1 MRSCNQCYKF
11 ETHTDMVVASA
22 ADLATASAQGTILL
36 IKYGG
41 AWYGKGEVGSS
52 NTKRNS
58 WSDQGAASNSNTDY
72 RAASNI
78 NTDYMKAKYFS
89 KYQRNSSYGTTDSSS
104 NQSESSYGYG
114 VYAAVGGAVLVL
126 LGVAV
131 GGFRKAT
138 RRRVLLAADEGT
150 SPSTTSPPLV

>member
-11 ETHTDMVVASA
+11 ETHTDMAVASA
-22 ADLATASAQGTILL
+22 ANLATASAQGTILL

-58 WSDQGAASNSNTDY
+58 WSDQGAASNS
-72 RAASNI
+72 

-138 RRRVLLAADEGT
+138 RRRVLLAAGEGT
-150 SPSTTSPPLV
+150 PPSTTSLPLV